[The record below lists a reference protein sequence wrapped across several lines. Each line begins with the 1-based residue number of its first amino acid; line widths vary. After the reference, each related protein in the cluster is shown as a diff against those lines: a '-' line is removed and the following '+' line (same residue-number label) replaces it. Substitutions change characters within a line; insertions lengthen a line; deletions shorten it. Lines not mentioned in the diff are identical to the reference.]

1 MKVCNLKKTSCN
13 LLSET
18 TIFMTRKVRTTYHDL
33 NTFTYISPRT
43 SGTGYKR
50 TSGTG
55 YKML

>member
-33 NTFTYISPRT
+33 NTVTYISPRT
-43 SGTGYKR
+43 SGTGYK
-50 TSGTG
+50 
-55 YKML
+55 ML